1 MASTSSLFPGEC
13 KFIGLCFGPISHRD
27 YLDILAMVPT
37 PKNCTYESP
46 SDYKIAKGIY
56 WNMSIYNMKSN
67 DSSGRVNVTFA
78 WFWLCSYIISV
89 FLFVRRKACFKKKI
103 HRIRRHSGHL
113 TYPLLNNK
121 NPSLRIT
128 VQMAHAIT
136 RTMQSFQ
143 QSHFV

>member
-1 MASTSSLFPGEC
+1 MASTSSLSPGEC
-13 KFIGLCFGPISHRD
+13 KFIGLYFGPISHRE

-37 PKNCTYESP
+37 PGNCTYESP

-56 WNMSIYNMKSN
+56 WNMSIDKMKIN
-67 DSSGRVNVTFA
+67 DSAGRVNVTFA
-78 WFWLCSYIISV
+78 GFWLCSYIISV
-89 FLFVRRKACFKKKI
+89 FLVRRKACFLKQHI
-103 HRIRRHSGHL
+103 HRIWRPSGQL

-128 VQMAHAIT
+128 VQMAQAIT
-136 RTMQSFQ
+136 RTMQSFR

>member
-89 FLFVRRKACFKKKI
+89 FLFVGRKACFKKKSI
-103 HRIRRHSGHL
+103 EYGDILG
-113 TYPLLNNK
+113 
-121 NPSLRIT
+121 I
-128 VQMAHAIT
+128 
-136 RTMQSFQ
+136 
-143 QSHFV
+143 